1 MRKYTTVREAVTA
14 AVNEGTER
22 EEREERHREFGMDSD
37 FGWWLANHWRRHL
50 GPTLYSATDSKVARE
65 I

>member
-1 MRKYTTVREAVTA
+1 MRKHTTVREAVTA

-22 EEREERHREFGMDSD
+22 EERHRELGMDSD
-37 FGWWLANHWRRHL
+37 FGWWLANHWRRQL
-50 GPTLYSATDSKVARE
+50 NPTLYSATDIKVARE